1 MKNCKKVLLAIF
13 LLSLTFIIFSCSQFG
28 TGSVAFQFDKE
39 FIEQVNQY
47 KQKSA
52 GQSRSAL
59 DSYIN
64 GITYVEVK
72 LEGDKELTQTVPLE
86 EDVFIEFEGIPVG
99 ARIRAVLT
107 LFSQEDIEDPT
118 TREDICS
125 GESAW
130 TVITA
135 GENILEITLRGL
147 NYRIFVTFRDDPD
160 IQSGSLMPL
169 DPDRE
174 EPQNDGRTPITGYS
188 YIQSAIDWIA
198 ENGNRDEDYEI
209 VLTGFD
215 DTNAFNQRVTF
226 GAVDEGQGDN
236 LTGHAKSITLT
247 STDASNTALRSD
259 ANYIF
264 YVKTV
269 VPVYFKNIKIAS
281 SSSASFQNGH
291 IINMPES
298 NNVSSEITM
307 GQDATFVGESG
318 NNAQYGGAVFLSYG
332 SFTMEDNATI
342 SGFNASEGGAVIVNK
357 GTFYMKDSAVIT
369 GCSASGNGGGVSVG
383 NGRDYPGRSY
393 FYMSDDA
400 RIETCSCTG
409 SSSNG
414 GAVAVGKWGR
424 VSISSGTI
432 QDCSKGSGSSAHGDG
447 IALISGDD
455 CGSVSMSGG
464 VMKWTDTTT
473 SNEAV
478 YVPRNEAEFS
488 ISGDVSIKAPNV
500 IMVDYNSTL
509 GRVKLD
515 AALNNKFAAI
525 VNVTSGAA
533 TYAMSSSIIAA
544 EDNSLVES
552 AITGQK
558 LIGYDEYY
566 LEESGKVVTSSAY
579 KIATVDQTDPEKMI
593 AVGDIVFANDNS
605 RARPANATYL
615 TYMDRQRVAGI
626 IFYTGTSGDL
636 LGEVNLIVGKEV
648 YADNF
653 VSQNFTSNMEKF
665 DETSWIQNFPKK
677 EVPTVGYGGV
687 PGDPW
692 IFDDYSETISI
703 DEAEFDS
710 PQIGTAYLSSKS
722 SLIADIISGSNNMYT
737 MLKVVLMHGENY
749 QGTSYALDSTTIA
762 NNWYIPTLV
771 EYKFLYEAFKDNSD
785 FDLAY
790 KTLFGTLSTN
800 KYLSM
805 TRIDNNQ
812 DRMWNYYWYHYR
824 LNFETGIVSC
834 YQANENTSYSL
845 PVHTYNAD

>member
-1 MKNCKKVLLAIF
+1 MKKGRSLLFFVFLVALSAVL
-13 LLSLTFIIFSCSQFG
+13 FSCSQVG
-28 TGSVAFQFDKE
+28 TGSVAFHFDAQ
-39 FIEQVNQY
+39 FIEQVNRYRQ
-47 KQKSA
+47 SEPSPIP
-52 GQSRSAL
+52 SRSAL

-64 GITYVEVK
+64 GTTYVEVK
-72 LEGDKELTQTVPLE
+72 LEGDKELSQTYPLT
-86 EDVFIEFEGIPVG
+86 EDLSIEFEGIPVG

-107 LFSQEDIEDPT
+107 LFSQEEPADPD
-118 TREDICS
+118 TRSDICTGQS
-125 GESAW
+125 DW
-130 TVITA
+130 TVIA
-135 GENILEITLRGL
+135 SGENVLEITLRGL

-174 EPQNDGRTPITGYS
+174 EPQNDGRTPNTGYS

-264 YVKTV
+264 YVKTE

-281 SSSASFQNGH
+281 SSASTQNGH

-298 NNVSSEITM
+298 NLVSSKITM
-307 GQDATFVGESG
+307 GQDATFVGESE

-342 SGFNASEGGAVIVNK
+342 SGFNASEGGAVFVNK
-357 GTFYMKDSAVIT
+357 CTFYMKDSAVIT

-383 NGRDYPGRSY
+383 NARSYQGFSY

-455 CGSVSMSGG
+455 GGSVSMSGG
-464 VMKWTDTTT
+464 IMKWTDTTT

-478 YVPRNEAEFS
+478 YVPNAAAEFS

-509 GRVKLD
+509 GCVKLD
-515 AALNNKFAAI
+515 AALNNKYAAI
-525 VNVTSGAA
+525 VNVTSSAA
-533 TYAMSSSIIAA
+533 TRAMSSPIIAA
-544 EDNSLVES
+544 EDNALVER

-558 LIGYDEYY
+558 LIGYDSYY
-566 LEESGKVVTSSAY
+566 LKESGCTASSSAY

-636 LGEVNLIVGKEV
+636 LGEVNLMVGTEM
-648 YADNF
+648 YNDNF
-653 VSQNFTSNMEKF
+653 ARGIQSSMAAFDATTRITNFQQVYDVSWRDSTSA
-665 DETSWIQNFPKK
+665 
-677 EVPTVGYGGV
+677 TVLYT
-687 PGDPW
+687 DAQ
-692 IFDDYSETISI
+692 ISN
-703 DEAEFDS
+703 AQLGS
-710 PQIGTAYLSSKS
+710 AYLTSQS
-722 SLIADIISGSNNMYT
+722 SLISEIINGTNTNYPLLNT
-737 MLKVVLMHGENY
+737 VLHHGDKWT
-749 QGTSYALDSTTIA
+749 GTDYALDTSVVT
-762 NNWYIPTLV
+762 NNWYIPTIAECIPLC
-771 EYKFLYEAFKDNSD
+771 EAF
-785 FDLAY
+785 
-790 KTLFGTLSTN
+790 
-800 KYLSM
+800 
-805 TRIDNNQ
+805 Q
-812 DRMWNYYWYHYR
+812 DSEFREVYETFYR
-824 LNFETGIVSC
+824 TTV
-834 YQANENTSYSL
+834 Y
-845 PVHTYNAD
+845 P

>member
-1 MKNCKKVLLAIF
+1 MKKGRSLLFVVFLVALSAVL
-13 LLSLTFIIFSCSQFG
+13 FSCSQIG
-28 TGSVAFQFDKE
+28 TGSVAFHFDAQ
-39 FIEQVNQY
+39 FIEQVNRYRQ
-47 KQKSA
+47 SEPSPIP
-52 GQSRSAL
+52 SRSAL

-64 GITYVEVK
+64 GTTYVEVK
-72 LEGDKELTQTVPLE
+72 LEGDKELSQTYPLT
-86 EDVFIEFEGIPVG
+86 EDLSIEFEGIPVG

-107 LFSQEDIEDPT
+107 LFSQEEPADPD
-118 TREDICS
+118 TRSDICTGQS
-125 GESAW
+125 DW
-130 TVITA
+130 TVIA
-135 GENILEITLRGL
+135 SGENVLEITLRGL

-226 GAVDEGQGDN
+226 GAVDEEQGDN

-264 YVKTV
+264 YVKTE

-281 SSSASFQNGH
+281 SSSASTQNGH

-298 NNVSSEITM
+298 NLVSSKITM

-342 SGFNASEGGAVIVNK
+342 SGFNASEGGAVFVNK
-357 GTFYMKDSAVIT
+357 CTFYMKDSAVIT

-383 NGRDYPGRSY
+383 NARSYQGFSY

-455 CGSVSMSGG
+455 GGSVSMSGG
-464 VMKWTDTTT
+464 IMKWTDTTT

-478 YVPRNEAEFS
+478 YVPNGAAEFS

-500 IMVDYNSTL
+500 IMVDYNSSL
-509 GRVKLD
+509 GCVKLD
-515 AALNNKFAAI
+515 AALNNKYAAI
-525 VNVTSGAA
+525 VNVTSSAA
-533 TYAMSSSIIAA
+533 TRAMSSPIIAA
-544 EDNSLVES
+544 EDNALVER

-558 LIGYDEYY
+558 LIGYDSYY
-566 LEESGKVVTSSAY
+566 LKESGCTASSSAY

-605 RARPANATYL
+605 RARSANATYL

-636 LGEVNLIVGKEV
+636 LGEVNLMVGTEM
-648 YADNF
+648 YSAI
-653 VSQNFTSNMEKF
+653 FTQGTPNS
-665 DETSWIQNFPKK
+665 T
-677 EVPTVGYGGV
+677 
-687 PGDPW
+687 
-692 IFDDYSETISI
+692 
-703 DEAEFDS
+703 AEFDTTRITNF
-710 PQIGTAYLSSKS
+710 PQISEPMSNNTVVWRDSTTGSVLYTDAQISDAQLGSAYLTSQ
-722 SLIADIISGSNNMYT
+722 SLLISEIISGTETHYPLLNT
-737 MLKVVLMHGENY
+737 VLHHGDKWA
-749 QGTSYALDSTTIA
+749 GTDYALDSSVVT
-762 NNWYIPTLV
+762 NNWYIPTIAECIPLC
-771 EYKFLYEAFKDNSD
+771 EAFQDSE
-785 FDLAY
+785 FREVYETFYRTTVYPDL
-790 KTLFGTLSTN
+790 GRCV
-800 KYLSM
+800 SM
-805 TRIDNNQ
+805 TKLYNVRPMDG
-812 DRMWNYYWYHYR
+812 YYY
-824 LNFETGIVSC
+824 LFDVNLSADENFGLIRQEVASDSTF
-834 YQANENTSYSL
+834 AL
-845 PVHTYNAD
+845 PIHTYSAD